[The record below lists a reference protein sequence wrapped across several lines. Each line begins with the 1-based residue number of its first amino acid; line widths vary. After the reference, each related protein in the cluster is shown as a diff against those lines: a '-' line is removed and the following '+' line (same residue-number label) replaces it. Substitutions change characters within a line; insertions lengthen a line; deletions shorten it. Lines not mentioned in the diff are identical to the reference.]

1 VPRRAHA
8 LTTHYYSLLTTHYS
22 LLTTHYSLLTHYS
35 LTTHSLLTHYSLD
48 VLLELAAE
56 VEGLQLDVLPQRLE
70 EEHDEPRGGEQ
81 AGRRGVKSE
90 GMSVGGRE

>member
-1 VPRRAHA
+1 
-8 LTTHYYSLLTTHYS
+8 
-22 LLTTHYSLLTHYS
+22 
-35 LTTHSLLTHYSLD
+35 

-90 GMSVGGRE
+90 GMSGGVRE